1 MTESVVPLASIP
13 LYTNDSSR
21 VLTSEERKC
30 LINLPE
36 RTTSGNGGNFITVD
50 RHILDIPELS
60 NLKNTLTKCLTV
72 YTEDVLKISNKFEIT
87 NSWATRNPTGTFH
100 TSHMH
105 GNSIFSGI
113 YYVDAESGDL
123 DLSFEPVYSKN
134 FKFEYNIKEYNMFN
148 STCWN
153 LKASPGLVV
162 IFPSYIT
169 HRVSINQHLTD
180 RRMIGFNAFVSGQ
193 FGSDESV
200 DNLNIRIS

>member
-13 LYTNDSSR
+13 LYTNDSVR
-21 VLTSEERKC
+21 LLTLDEREC

-36 RTTSGNGGNFITVD
+36 RNTSGGGGNFITVD
-50 RHILDIPELS
+50 RHILDISELS
-60 NLKNTLTKCLTV
+60 DLKTTLTQCLNV
-72 YTEDVLKISNKFEIT
+72 YVEDVLKISNKFVIT
-87 NSWATRNPTGTFH
+87 NSWATRNPNGTFH
-100 TSHMH
+100 SPHMH

-113 YYVDAESGDL
+113 YYVDVESGDL
-123 DLSFEPVYSKN
+123 ELSFEPVYSKN

-169 HRVSINQHLTD
+169 HKVSINQHFTN
-180 RRMIGFNAFVSGQ
+180 RRMIGFNSFVYGQ
-193 FGSDESV
+193 IGSDENV
-200 DNLNIRIS
+200 DNLNIKIE

>member
-1 MTESVVPLASIP
+1 MTELVVPLASIP
-13 LYTNDSSR
+13 LFTNDAVR
-21 VLTSEERKC
+21 LLTLPEKEC

-36 RTTSGNGGNFITVD
+36 RNTSSNGSNFITVD
-50 RHILDIPELS
+50 RHILDISEFAD
-60 NLKNTLTKCLTV
+60 LKKTLTQCLNV
-72 YTEDVLKISNKFEIT
+72 YTKDILKISNKFEIT

-100 TSHMH
+100 SSHMH

-113 YYVDAESGDL
+113 YYVDVESGDL
-123 DLSFEPVYSKN
+123 ELTFEPVYSKN

-169 HRVSINQHLTD
+169 HRVNINQHVAD
-180 RRMIGFNAFVSGQ
+180 RRMIGFNSFVCGQ
-193 FGSDESV
+193 LGSDENV

>member
-1 MTESVVPLASIP
+1 MTDTVIPLASIP
-13 LYTNDSSR
+13 IFTNDAVRS
-21 VLTSEERKC
+21 LTSQEREC
-30 LINLPE
+30 LVNLPE
-36 RTTSGNGGNFITVD
+36 HSTVGGGNNFITVN
-50 RHILDIPELS
+50 RHILDIPELIDF
-60 NLKNTLTKCLTV
+60 KTTLEKYLNV
-72 YTEDVLKISNKFEIT
+72 YTEDVLKITNKFEIT

-100 TSHMH
+100 TAHMH

-123 DLSFEPVYSKN
+123 ELTFEPPYSKN
-134 FKFEYNIKEYNMFN
+134 FKFEYSIKEFNIFN

-169 HRVSINQHLTD
+169 HRVSINQHSTD
-180 RRMIGFNAFVSGQ
+180 RRMIGFNTFVSGQ

-200 DNLNIRIS
+200 DNLNIKIA